1 MGSLIS
7 FQLCALFSHCGGK
20 TFGFPKNES
29 TLDKTKLSWEKT
41 FFRFFL
47 NLTLYL
53 HIIAG
58 SRPLIFFSVRWY
70 LTQVCG
76 CTGFLFFWLIF
87 LFIFSIGS
95 GSKFLV
101 LYARVDRKRCY
112 FLHWNSSDVTTWHYI
127 NYVGYVAIALQLD
140 IPQIIYYFPIL
151 LRRLFWA
158 KKRVEN
164 IRCILIRWLLEN

>member
-1 MGSLIS
+1 MRKNFFSLFFKLNFVPTYHRRFKATHLFQCKMVFNTSLWMYRIS
-7 FQLCALFSHCGGK
+7 FLG
-20 TFGFPKNES
+20 
-29 TLDKTKLSWEKT
+29 
-41 FFRFFL
+41 
-47 NLTLYL
+47 
-53 HIIAG
+53 
-58 SRPLIFFSVRWY
+58 LIFR
-70 LTQVCG
+70 
-76 CTGFLFFWLIF
+76 
-87 LFIFSIGS
+87 FIFSIGS

-151 LRRLFWA
+151 LRRLFLA